1 MIVFIS
7 AKNKKTLIAILIAY
21 TCITIFILIFGIIYE
36 SFSHDVYS
44 FWMQF
49 AWIWVLA
56 FGLVPHLLLLV
67 LPIKRV
73 PGLLTG
79 CCLNLGVAL
88 FTAGSI
94 YKGVV
99 DIYGTTRNEMFSAYM
114 IISAIMLGAAIGLY
128 AFGLSYFDNSDKEN
142 NAETKL

>member
-1 MIVFIS
+1 MFIS
-7 AKNKKTLIAILIAY
+7 AKNKKTLII
-21 TCITIFILIFGIIYE
+21 ITISYVLITVFIAIFGIVYE
-36 SFSHDVYS
+36 QFSHDVYS

-49 AWIWVLA
+49 AWTWVLA

-67 LPIKRV
+67 LPIKRT

-79 CCLNLGVAL
+79 CCFNLGVAL
-88 FTAGSI
+88 LTAGSI

-114 IISAIMLGAAIGLY
+114 IIAGIFFGVAIGLY
-128 AFGLSYFDNSDKEN
+128 SFGLSYFDNNDKEN
-142 NAETKL
+142 NAEIKL